1 MPVPQELLDILAC
14 PLCRE
19 EVRLTPDGSGL
30 KCIKCHRIYPIKDG
44 IPIMLID
51 EATLETED

>member
-1 MPVPQELLDILAC
+1 MPVPRELLDILAC

-19 EVRLTPDGSGL
+19 EVRLTPDGNGL
-30 KCIKCHRIYPIKDG
+30 KCVKCSRIYPIKDD
-44 IPIMLID
+44 IPIMLVD